1 MKEYSLPYGS
11 GEQKVMLPEEHILYE
26 QRRTKSNAARRTYI
40 V

>member
-11 GEQKVMLPEEHILYE
+11 GEQKVMLPEEHILYD
-26 QRRTKSNAARRTYI
+26 RTYI